1 MGARHVGDISDLAS
15 LVKPQYAVLT
25 GVNNQ
30 HLETFKTEENIK
42 QTKFELF
49 ENLPETAYGFFSSDN
64 EISKELYGN
73 AKCNKFLA
81 GISGGLVHA
90 KQIAVGEGGTSFL
103 LEIEGERAVRC
114 NTTLL
119 GKHNISNICLAAA
132 VAYKIG
138 LSPKEIAEGINR
150 LKAVEHRLEMV
161 TNNKDIKIIDDS
173 YNSNQDGVRA
183 ALEVLSSFEGR
194 KIVLTPGLVEL
205 GKEENIANYEMGKEI
220 AAVADKLIV
229 IGRHNAEML
238 IKGWYEGGRGNED
251 ILFAK
256 SLEKGNAML
265 NEIMRAGD
273 VVLFENDLP
282 DTYC

>member
-1 MGARHVGDISDLAS
+1 
-15 LVKPQYAVLT
+15 
-25 GVNNQ
+25 
-30 HLETFKTEENIK
+30 
-42 QTKFELF
+42 
-49 ENLPETAYGFFSSDN
+49 
-64 EISKELYGN
+64 
-73 AKCNKFLA
+73 
-81 GISGGLVHA
+81 
-90 KQIAVGEGGTSFL
+90 
-103 LEIEGERAVRC
+103 
-114 NTTLL
+114 
-119 GKHNISNICLAAA
+119 
-132 VAYKIG
+132 
-138 LSPKEIAEGINR
+138 
-150 LKAVEHRLEMV
+150 MV